1 MRFHSRSENAS
12 NVFRPH
18 YAGRIITSFFKIIF
32 IKMLYITKQLK
43 YNTQTKLQ
51 TILTILQTLTKK
63 VTTEQINAN
72 TNVTLQT

>member
-1 MRFHSRSENAS
+1 
-12 NVFRPH
+12 
-18 YAGRIITSFFKIIF
+18 
-32 IKMLYITKQLK
+32 MLYITKQLK